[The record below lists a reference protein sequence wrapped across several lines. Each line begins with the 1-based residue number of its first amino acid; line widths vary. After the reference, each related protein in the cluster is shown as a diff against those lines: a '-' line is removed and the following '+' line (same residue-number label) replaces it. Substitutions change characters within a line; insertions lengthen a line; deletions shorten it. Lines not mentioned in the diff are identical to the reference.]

1 MIDSYGNEYEL
12 YSGKI
17 YISKGKEIGNVAVY
31 MPNSE
36 NNELKVIYFGT
47 LNKNHIEEAI
57 VSIGWKLEDWL

>member
-1 MIDSYGNEYEL
+1 MIDNYGNEYEL

-17 YISKGKEIGNVAVY
+17 YISKGKEIGNVTVY

-36 NNELKVIYFGT
+36 NNELKIIYFGT